1 MQINFIH
8 TESYLSFIISSL
20 CICTRGVYMHFSI
33 PSNTIYGRET
43 EKIMNNVYEER

>member
-8 TESYLSFIISSL
+8 TESYLSFINFIS
-20 CICTRGVYMHFSI
+20 RGVYMQFSI